1 MSDGPITLAFAGDG
15 PVTQANVRE
24 LLNDWLGYGP
34 VGDNG
39 FPEET
44 DREINLIFPI
54 SKEHLTPA
62 VQEVLDWS
70 EWVDLPYTAVHNADT
85 SADIKKI
92 LDDATNPL
100 IKATNIN
107 AKVIEL
113 LREVEGE
120 KYVII
125 SWGEGSDVAE
135 VLLDLATDAGI
146 KCLQLDAGLDDLTFD
161 NDADPEEAPP
171 KPEPP
176 AAPRARGRRQVAPEP
191 LTEEEVALTE
201 ADEKPESEPVRSAR
215 KAAAEFAERIEK
227 AQAPHRAKAAAP
239 KDELQEQVN
248 IAAQTEV
255 FTGAREGIDWATQR
269 VLDIQ
274 QTIDAL
280 KVDLDHASRYLVWVK
295 EAYHTQL
302 ETVPKAPTEEPVVGT
317 TTKSRGRPRKDGSP
331 AQARTEPETTTYI
344 DNEDGTYT
352 KKGRG
357 RPRADEI
364 LVELTDEQAAQVEV
378 I

>member
-1 MSDGPITLAFAGDG
+1 
-15 PVTQANVRE
+15 
-24 LLNDWLGYGP
+24 
-34 VGDNG
+34 
-39 FPEET
+39 
-44 DREINLIFPI
+44 
-54 SKEHLTPA
+54 
-62 VQEVLDWS
+62 
-70 EWVDLPYTAVHNADT
+70 
-85 SADIKKI
+85 
-92 LDDATNPL
+92 
-100 IKATNIN
+100 
-107 AKVIEL
+107 
-113 LREVEGE
+113 
-120 KYVII
+120 
-125 SWGEGSDVAE
+125 
-135 VLLDLATDAGI
+135 
-146 KCLQLDAGLDDLTFD
+146 
-161 NDADPEEAPP
+161 
-171 KPEPP
+171 
-176 AAPRARGRRQVAPEP
+176 
-191 LTEEEVALTE
+191 
-201 ADEKPESEPVRSAR
+201 VRSAR